1 MKGIWTWP
9 SEPKE
14 QDKTLRKIMQEDELS
29 TILVMLASHPE
40 GLSNAQLDRLLAN
53 NSQWRTTVHMRELM
67 ALRFVQYN
75 VQFFGDSGKYQL
87 TDLGKTIVSRLQAS
101 R

>member
-1 MKGIWTWP
+1 
-9 SEPKE
+9 
-14 QDKTLRKIMQEDELS
+14 MQEDELS
-29 TILVMLASHPE
+29 TILVTLASHPE

-75 VQFFGDSGKYQL
+75 VQFFGDPGKYQL